1 VTFVIDASVA
11 ISWLFADEQTPLCM
25 NLLQQVSRTGA
36 VVPPLWPLEI
46 ANALQNGIKRKRMDA
61 AYRDSTIQRLLRLPI
76 EIDPDTSEYAWTT
89 TLQLADT
96 HQITVYDASYLELTL
111 RRGLPLATRDEQLAA
126 AAASAGAIL
135 LPTS

>member
-1 VTFVIDASVA
+1 MTFIIDASVS

-36 VVPPLWPLEI
+36 VVPSLWPLEI

-61 AYRDSTIQRLLRLPI
+61 AYRDFTIQRLLRLPI
-76 EIDPDTSEYAWTT
+76 EIDPNTSDYAWTT
-89 TLQLADT
+89 TLHLADV
-96 HQITVYDASYLELTL
+96 HQITVYDATYLELAL

-126 AAASAGAIL
+126 AAAAAGATL
-135 LPTS
+135 LPTR